1 MMVPVSPSRVVRAG
15 LEARFSALWNDA
27 LVKACEEFGIPEL
40 AFAIN
45 FDGLPE
51 MNLSNYFRQERT
63 LDTIEGKVDLD
74 LPALAMWVGDAQDLS
89 FEKARTFSGTVGAYW
104 RFWLFGEMNESRLVE
119 LREAVEA
126 AMIMV
131 LDPEFTAFG
140 FGYRGDLSWRQLGE
154 QEVFGQDEA
163 HFGWR
168 QEVNFAANFEVNL

>member
-1 MMVPVSPSRVVRAG
+1 MMVPLSPSQVVRIAI
-15 LEARFSALWNDA
+15 EARFSALFNDA
-27 LVKACEEFGIPEL
+27 LVTACEEFGIPDL
-40 AFAIN
+40 AFAVN
-45 FDGLPE
+45 FGNVPE

-74 LPALAMWVGDAQDLS
+74 LPALAMWVGDAQD
-89 FEKARTFSGTVGAYW
+89 FKTEKGRTFSGTVGAYW

-131 LDPEFTAFG
+131 LEPEFSE

-168 QEVNFAANFEVNL
+168 QEVNFTASFEVNL